1 MTAPPLD
8 ERPPKSFV
16 QQVLGQWPL
25 ASVLL
30 GVAAGLVVVA
40 TGHWRTGTTLI
51 GVSTALGGVFRML
64 PQRRVGLLAVRS
76 RLWDVI
82 VLLGLG
88 IGIAT
93 LAWLVPPSR

>member
-1 MTAPPLD
+1 M
-8 ERPPKSFV
+8 
-16 QQVLGQWPL
+16 
-25 ASVLL
+25 
-30 GVAAGLVVVA
+30 A
-40 TGHWRTGTTLI
+40 TT
-51 GVSTALGGVFRML
+51 LGGVFRML

-76 RLWDVI
+76 RFWDVV

>member
-1 MTAPPLD
+1 MTAPT

-25 ASVLL
+25 ATVLL
-30 GVAAGLVVVA
+30 GSFAGLLVAA

-51 GVSTALGGVFRML
+51 GLSITMGGLFRLL

-76 RLWDVI
+76 RVVDTI
-82 VLLGLG
+82 ALLIIGLG
-88 IGIAT
+88 IT
-93 LAWLVPPSR
+93 VLAWAVPALRN